1 MNDKV
6 DFGGSFAAHYFLS
19 MAAIS
24 LSLCSVYYGSIY
36 NIIFC

>member
-19 MAAIS
+19 MEAIS
-24 LSLCSVYYGSIY
+24 LSLCSVYVPWFYI
-36 NIIFC
+36 